1 MQPIINVDNL
11 SYYYDSFPALDHI
24 SFSVEKGDFLGIIG
38 PNGAGKTTLF
48 QCILGIMSNFSGEIN
63 LFGSNVKQNK
73 KILQR
78 IGYVPQK
85 KSVEQTF
92 PATVS
97 EIVSLGVIGK
107 DIKKESIESAI
118 EFVELGSYRNKRI
131 GELSEGQQ
139 QRVIIAKALVKQPE
153 LLILDEPT
161 TGIDS
166 VAQNKFYDLLTR
178 LNKDRG
184 ITIVWSSHDMNAV
197 EKLASKI
204 ACIDRK
210 LFFHGESEDF
220 FGNEER
226 MKSYVEFAMQSH
238 MNLHFGNAKNRSD
251 NRENENDGNVV

>member
-1 MQPIINVDNL
+1 MHPIIKVTGL
-11 SYYYDSFPALDHI
+11 SYHYDSIATLDNI
-24 SFSVEKGDFLGIIG
+24 SFTVGKGDFLGIIG

-48 QCILGIMSNFSGEIN
+48 QCMLGIIRNYEGEIN
-63 LFGSNVKQNK
+63 LFGNDIKQNK
-73 KILQR
+73 KILQK

-85 KSVEQTF
+85 KNVEQTF
-92 PATVS
+92 PATVK
-97 EIVSLGVIGK
+97 EVVSLGVIGMRNSSDYIDK
-107 DIKKESIESAI
+107 AI
-118 EFVELGSYRNKRI
+118 DFVELGAYRDKRI

-139 QRVIIAKALVKQPE
+139 QRAIIAKALVKQPE

-166 VAQNKFYDLLTR
+166 VTQEKFFNLLTK
-178 LNKDRG
+178 LNKDKG

-197 EKLASKI
+197 ERLANRV

-210 LFFHGESEDF
+210 LFFHGQSEDF

-238 MNLHFGNAKNRSD
+238 MNLHFGNKSD
-251 NRENENDGNVV
+251 GKDRMETK

>member
-1 MQPIINVDNL
+1 MQPIIKVANL
-11 SYYYDSFPALDHI
+11 SYHYNSIPSLDHI
-24 SFSVEKGDFLGIIG
+24 SFTVDKGDFLGIIG

-48 QCILGIMSNFSGEIN
+48 QCMLGIVNDFSGEIN
-63 LFGSNVKQNK
+63 LFGFDIRQNK
-73 KILQR
+73 KMLQR

-85 KSVEQTF
+85 KSVEQAF

-97 EIVSLGVIGK
+97 EIVSLGMIGK
-107 DIKKESIESAI
+107 KINKESIDSAI
-118 EFVELGSYRNKRI
+118 EFVELGAYRNKRI

-139 QRVIIAKALVKQPE
+139 QRVIIAKALVKQPD

-166 VAQNKFYDLLTR
+166 AAQQRFYDLLTK
-178 LNKDRG
+178 LNKDKG

-197 EKLASKI
+197 EKLASKV

-238 MNLHFGNAKNRSD
+238 MNLHFGNEKNRTD
-251 NRENENDGNVV
+251 NPENKIDGNGI

>member
-1 MQPIINVDNL
+1 MQPIVKVDNL
-11 SYYYDSFPALDHI
+11 SYYYDSFPSLDHI

-48 QCILGIMSNFSGEIN
+48 QCMLGIVNNFSGKIS
-63 LFGSNVKQNK
+63 LFGSNIRLNK
-73 KILQR
+73 NVLKR
-78 IGYVPQK
+78 VGYVPQK
-85 KSVEQTF
+85 KSVDQTF

-97 EIVSLGVIGK
+97 EIVSLGLIGK

-118 EFVELGSYRNKRI
+118 EFVELGDYQNKRI

-166 VAQNKFYDLLTR
+166 AAQDKFYDLLTR

-197 EKLASKI
+197 EKLASKV

-220 FGNEER
+220 FGNEDR
-226 MKSYVEFAMQSH
+226 MRSYVEFAMQSH
-238 MNLHFGNAKNRSD
+238 MNLHFGKSKNMPD
-251 NRENENDGNVV
+251 NPKNKNDAHDV

>member
-1 MQPIINVDNL
+1 MQPIIKVTNL
-11 SYYYDSFPALDHI
+11 SYYYDSIPALDHI
-24 SFSVEKGDFLGIIG
+24 SFTVDKGDFLGIIG

-48 QCILGIMSNFSGEIN
+48 QCMLGIVNDYSGEIN
-63 LFGSNVKQNK
+63 LFGSDIRQGK
-73 KILQR
+73 KMLQTT
-78 IGYVPQK
+78 GYVPQK
-85 KSVEQTF
+85 KSVEQAF

-97 EIVSLGVIGK
+97 EIVSLGMIGNK
-107 DIKKESIESAI
+107 INTESIDSAI
-118 EFVELGSYRNKRI
+118 EFVELGAYRNKRI

-139 QRVIIAKALVKQPE
+139 QRVIIAKALVKQPD

-166 VAQNKFYDLLTR
+166 AAQQRFYDLLTK
-178 LNKDRG
+178 LNKDKG

-197 EKLASKI
+197 EKLASKV

-210 LFFHGESEDF
+210 LFFHGQSGDF

-238 MNLHFGNAKNRSD
+238 MNLHFGNEKNRAD
-251 NRENENDGNVV
+251 NPENKIDGNGI

>member
-1 MQPIINVDNL
+1 LHPIIKVTGL
-11 SYYYDSFPALDHI
+11 SYHYDSIATLDNI
-24 SFSVEKGDFLGIIG
+24 SFTVGKGDFLGIIG

-48 QCILGIMSNFSGEIN
+48 QCMLGIIRDYEGEIS
-63 LFGSNVKQNK
+63 LFGFDIKQNK
-73 KILQR
+73 KILQK

-85 KSVEQTF
+85 KNVEQTF
-92 PATVS
+92 PATVK
-97 EIVSLGVIGK
+97 EVVSLGVIGMRNSSDYIDK
-107 DIKKESIESAI
+107 AI
-118 EFVELGSYRNKRI
+118 DFVELGAYRDKRI

-139 QRVIIAKALVKQPE
+139 QRAIIAKALVKQPE

-166 VAQNKFYDLLTR
+166 VTQEKFFNLLTK
-178 LNKDRG
+178 LNKDKG

-197 EKLASKI
+197 ERLANRV

-210 LFFHGESEDF
+210 LFFHGQSEDF

-238 MNLHFGNAKNRSD
+238 MNLHFGNKSD
-251 NRENENDGNVV
+251 GKDKMETK

>member
-1 MQPIINVDNL
+1 MQPIIQVTGL
-11 SYYYDSFPALDHI
+11 SYYYDSLPTLDNI
-24 SFSVEKGDFLGIIG
+24 SFTVGKGDFLGIIG

-48 QCILGIMSNFSGEIN
+48 QCMLGIVGDYKGEIN
-63 LFGSNVKQNK
+63 LFGSDIKQNK
-73 KILQR
+73 KILQK

-92 PATVS
+92 PATVE
-97 EIVSLGVIGK
+97 EIVSLGVIGMK
-107 DIKKESIESAI
+107 NRRDDIDMAI
-118 EFVELGSYRNKRI
+118 DFVELGSYRNKRI

-139 QRVIIAKALVKQPE
+139 QRAIIAKALAKQPE

-166 VAQNKFYDLLTR
+166 ATQERFYDLLTK
-178 LNKDRG
+178 LNKDKG

-197 EKLASKI
+197 ERLANKV

-210 LFFHGESEDF
+210 LFFHGQSEDF

-238 MNLHFGNAKNRSD
+238 MNLHFGNKINGKD
-251 NRENENDGNVV
+251 KLETK

>member
-11 SYYYDSFPALDHI
+11 SYYYDSFPSLDHV

-48 QCILGIMSNFSGEIN
+48 QCILGILNNFSGEIS
-63 LFGSNVKQNK
+63 LFGSNIKQNK
-73 KILQR
+73 KYLLR

-97 EIVSLGVIGK
+97 EIVSLGVMGR
-107 DIKKESIESAI
+107 DIKKESIENAI
-118 EFVELGSYRNKRI
+118 DFVDLGAFRNKRI

-166 VAQNKFYDLLTR
+166 VAQNKFYDLLTK

-184 ITIVWSSHDMNAV
+184 ISIVWSSHDMNAV
-197 EKLASKI
+197 EKLASKV

-238 MNLHFGNAKNRSD
+238 MNLHFGKSKNTSD

>member
-1 MQPIINVDNL
+1 MQPIIKVANL
-11 SYYYDSFPALDHI
+11 SYYYDSFPSLDHI
-24 SFSVEKGDFLGIIG
+24 SFTVDKGDFLGIIG

-48 QCILGIMSNFSGEIN
+48 QCMLGIMNDFSGEIN
-63 LFGSNVKQNK
+63 LFGYDVRQNK
-73 KILQR
+73 KMLQR
-78 IGYVPQK
+78 VGYVPQK
-85 KSVEQTF
+85 KSVEQDF

-97 EIVSLGVIGK
+97 EIVSLGIIGK
-107 DIKKESIESAI
+107 KVNRESIDSAI
-118 EFVELGSYRNKRI
+118 DFVELGAYRNKRI

-139 QRVIIAKALVKQPE
+139 QRVIIAKALVKQPD

-166 VAQNKFYDLLTR
+166 AAQEKFYDLLTK
-178 LNKDRG
+178 LNKDKG

-197 EKLASKI
+197 EKLASKV

-210 LFFHGESEDF
+210 LFFHGESGDF

-238 MNLHFGNAKNRSD
+238 MNLHFGNKKNRAD
-251 NRENENDGNVV
+251 NPENKIDGNDI

>member
-1 MQPIINVDNL
+1 MQSIINVDNL

-48 QCILGIMSNFSGEIN
+48 QCILGIMSNFSGKIN
-63 LFGSNVKQNK
+63 LFGSDVKQNK

-166 VAQNKFYDLLTR
+166 VAQNKFYDLLTS

-197 EKLASKI
+197 EKLASKV

-210 LFFHGESEDF
+210 LFFHGESGDF

>member
-1 MQPIINVDNL
+1 MQPIIKVTRVT
-11 SYYYDSFPALDHI
+11 YYYDSLPTLDNI
-24 SFSVEKGDFLGIIG
+24 SFTVGKGDFLGIIG

-48 QCILGIMSNFSGEIN
+48 QCMLGIVGDYKGEIN
-63 LFGSNVKQNK
+63 LFGSDIKQNK

-92 PATVS
+92 PATVK
-97 EIVSLGVIGK
+97 EIVSLGVIGMK
-107 DIKKESIESAI
+107 NRRDDIDMAI
-118 EFVELGSYRNKRI
+118 DFVELGAYRNKRI

-139 QRVIIAKALVKQPE
+139 QRAIIAKALVKQPE

-166 VAQNKFYDLLTR
+166 ATQERFYDLLTK
-178 LNKDRG
+178 LNKDKG

-197 EKLASKI
+197 ERLANKV

-210 LFFHGESEDF
+210 LFFHGQSEDF

-238 MNLHFGNAKNRSD
+238 MNLHFGNQINGKD
-251 NRENENDGNVV
+251 KLETK

>member
-11 SYYYDSFPALDHI
+11 SYYYDSFLSLDQI

-48 QCILGIMSNFSGEIN
+48 QCILGVLNNFSGEIS
-63 LFGSNVKQNK
+63 LFGSNVKQDK

-85 KSVEQTF
+85 KSVEQNF

-97 EIVSLGVIGK
+97 EIVSLGVIGR
-107 DIKKESIESAI
+107 DIKKDSIESAI
-118 EFVELGSYRNKRI
+118 EFVELGAYRNKRI

-178 LNKDRG
+178 LNEDRG

-197 EKLASKI
+197 EKLATKV

-238 MNLHFGNAKNRSD
+238 MNLHFGKSKNTSN

>member
-1 MQPIINVDNL
+1 MQPIIKVANL
-11 SYYYDSFPALDHI
+11 SYYYDSIPALDHI
-24 SFSVEKGDFLGIIG
+24 SFTVDKGDFLGIIG

-48 QCILGIMSNFSGEIN
+48 QCMLGIVNDFSGEIN
-63 LFGSNVKQNK
+63 LFGFDIRQNK
-73 KILQR
+73 KVLQR

-85 KSVEQTF
+85 KSVEQAF

-97 EIVSLGVIGK
+97 EIVSLGMIGK
-107 DIKKESIESAI
+107 KINTESIDSAI
-118 EFVELGSYRNKRI
+118 EFVELGAYRNKRI

-139 QRVIIAKALVKQPE
+139 QRVIIAKALVKQPD

-166 VAQNKFYDLLTR
+166 AAQQRFYDLLTK
-178 LNKDRG
+178 LNKDKG

-197 EKLASKI
+197 EKLASKV

-210 LFFHGESEDF
+210 LFFHGQSGDF

-238 MNLHFGNAKNRSD
+238 MNLHFGNEKNRAD
-251 NRENENDGNVV
+251 NPENKIDGNGI

>member
-11 SYYYDSFPALDHI
+11 SYYYDSFPSLDHV

-48 QCILGIMSNFSGEIN
+48 QCILGILNNFSGEIS
-63 LFGSNVKQNK
+63 LFGSNIKQNK
-73 KILQR
+73 KYLLR

-97 EIVSLGVIGK
+97 EIVSLGVMGR
-107 DIKKESIESAI
+107 DIKKESIENAI
-118 EFVELGSYRNKRI
+118 DFVDLGAFRNKRI

-166 VAQNKFYDLLTR
+166 VAQNKFYDLLTK

-197 EKLASKI
+197 EKLASKV

-210 LFFHGESEDF
+210 LFFHGESGDF

-238 MNLHFGNAKNRSD
+238 MNLHFGKSKNTSD

>member
-1 MQPIINVDNL
+1 MQPIIKVANL
-11 SYYYDSFPALDHI
+11 SYYYDSFPSLDHI
-24 SFSVEKGDFLGIIG
+24 SFTVDKGDFLGIIG

-48 QCILGIMSNFSGEIN
+48 QCMLGIMNDFSGEIN
-63 LFGSNVKQNK
+63 LFGYDIRQNK
-73 KILQR
+73 KMLQR
-78 IGYVPQK
+78 VGYVPQK
-85 KSVEQTF
+85 KSVEQGF

-97 EIVSLGVIGK
+97 EIVSLGMIGRK
-107 DIKKESIESAI
+107 INRESIDSAI
-118 EFVELGSYRNKRI
+118 DFVELGAYRNKRI

-139 QRVIIAKALVKQPE
+139 QRVIIAKALVKQPD

-166 VAQNKFYDLLTR
+166 AAQERFYDLLTK
-178 LNKDRG
+178 LNKDKG

-197 EKLASKI
+197 EKLASKV

-238 MNLHFGNAKNRSD
+238 MNLHFGNKKNRTDSP
-251 NRENENDGNVV
+251 ENKIDGNDI

>member
-1 MQPIINVDNL
+1 MQPIIKVANL
-11 SYYYDSFPALDHI
+11 SYYYDSFLSLDHI
-24 SFSVEKGDFLGIIG
+24 SFTVDKGDFLGIIG

-48 QCILGIMSNFSGEIN
+48 QCMLGIMNDFSGEIN
-63 LFGSNVKQNK
+63 LFGYDIRQNK
-73 KILQR
+73 QMLQR

-85 KSVEQTF
+85 KSVEQAF

-97 EIVSLGVIGK
+97 EIVSLGMIGK
-107 DIKKESIESAI
+107 KINRESIDGAI
-118 EFVELGSYRNKRI
+118 DFVELGAYRNKRI
-131 GELSEGQQ
+131 GDLSEGQQ
-139 QRVIIAKALVKQPE
+139 QRVIIAKALVKQPD

-166 VAQNKFYDLLTR
+166 ATQEKFYDLLTK
-178 LNKDRG
+178 LNKDKG

-197 EKLASKI
+197 EKLASKV

-210 LFFHGESEDF
+210 LFFHGESGDF

-238 MNLHFGNAKNRSD
+238 MNLHFGNKKNRTD
-251 NRENENDGNVV
+251 NPENKIDGNDI

>member
-48 QCILGIMSNFSGEIN
+48 QCILGIMSNFSGEIS

-85 KSVEQTF
+85 KSIEQTF
-92 PATVS
+92 PATVR

-139 QRVIIAKALVKQPE
+139 QRIIIAKALVKQPE

-166 VAQNKFYDLLTR
+166 ATQNKFYDLLTR

-184 ITIVWSSHDMNAV
+184 ITIIWSSHDMNAV
-197 EKLASKI
+197 EKLASKV

-238 MNLHFGNAKNRSD
+238 MNLHFGNSKNRSD

>member
-1 MQPIINVDNL
+1 MQPIIKVTGL
-11 SYYYDSFPALDHI
+11 SYYYDSLPTLDNI
-24 SFSVEKGDFLGIIG
+24 SFTVGKGDFLGIIG

-48 QCILGIMSNFSGEIN
+48 QCMLGIVGGYKGDIN
-63 LFGSNVKQNK
+63 LFGSDIKQNK
-73 KILQR
+73 KILQK

-92 PATVS
+92 PATVE
-97 EIVSLGVIGK
+97 EIVSLGVIGMK
-107 DIKKESIESAI
+107 NRRDDIDMAI
-118 EFVELGSYRNKRI
+118 DFVELGSYRDKRI

-139 QRVIIAKALVKQPE
+139 QRAIIAKALAKQSE

-166 VAQNKFYDLLTR
+166 ASQERFYDLLTK
-178 LNKDRG
+178 LNKDKG

-197 EKLASKI
+197 ERLANKV

-210 LFFHGESEDF
+210 LFFHGQSEDF

-226 MKSYVEFAMQSH
+226 MKSYVEFAMQAH
-238 MNLHFGNAKNRSD
+238 MNLHFGNKTNGKDKS
-251 NRENENDGNVV
+251 ETK

>member
-1 MQPIINVDNL
+1 MQPIVNVVNL
-11 SYYYDSFPALDHI
+11 SYYYDMLPSVDNI
-24 SFSVEKGDFLGIIG
+24 SFTVDKGDFLGIIG

-48 QCILGIMSNFSGEIN
+48 QCILGILNDYRGQIS
-63 LFGSNVKQNK
+63 LFGSDIKHDK
-73 KILQR
+73 KAFQR

-92 PATVS
+92 PATVR
-97 EIVSLGVIGK
+97 EIVSLGMIGK
-107 DIKKESIESAI
+107 KIKKESIENAI
-118 EFVELGSYRNKRI
+118 EFVDLEAYGDKRI

-139 QRVIIAKALVKQPE
+139 QRVIIAKALVREPE

-161 TGIDS
+161 TGVDS
-166 VAQNKFYDLLTR
+166 NAQEQFYRLLTR
-178 LNKDRG
+178 LNKDKK

-197 EKLASKI
+197 EKLASKV
-204 ACIDRK
+204 ACIDKK

-238 MNLHFGNAKNRSD
+238 MNLHFGSSKKMD
-251 NRENENDGNVV
+251 TQE

>member
-11 SYYYDSFPALDHI
+11 SYYYDTFPALDHI

-48 QCILGIMSNFSGEIN
+48 QCILGMMSNFSGEIS
-63 LFGSNVKQNK
+63 LFGSKVKQNK

-197 EKLASKI
+197 EKLASKV

>member
-1 MQPIINVDNL
+1 MQPIIDVDNL
-11 SYYYDSFPALDHI
+11 SYYYDSFPSLDHV
-24 SFSVEKGDFLGIIG
+24 SFSVVKGDFLGIIG

-48 QCILGIMSNFSGEIN
+48 QCILGILNNFSGEIS
-63 LFGSNVKQNK
+63 LFGSNIKQNK
-73 KILQR
+73 KVLLR

-97 EIVSLGVIGK
+97 EIVSLGVMGR

-118 EFVELGSYRNKRI
+118 DFVELGAYRNKRI

-197 EKLASKI
+197 EKLASKV

-238 MNLHFGNAKNRSD
+238 MNLHFGKSKNTSD
-251 NRENENDGNVV
+251 NRENESDGNVV

>member
-11 SYYYDSFPALDHI
+11 SYYYDSFPSLDHV
-24 SFSVEKGDFLGIIG
+24 SFSVKKGDFLGIIG

-48 QCILGIMSNFSGEIN
+48 QCILGILNNFSGEIS
-63 LFGSNVKQNK
+63 LFGSNIKQNK
-73 KILQR
+73 KYLLR

-97 EIVSLGVIGK
+97 EIVSLGVMGR

-118 EFVELGSYRNKRI
+118 DFVELGAYRNKRI

-178 LNKDRG
+178 LNEDRG

-197 EKLASKI
+197 EKLASKV

-238 MNLHFGNAKNRSD
+238 MNLHFGKSKNTSD
-251 NRENENDGNVV
+251 NRENENDGNVD

>member
-1 MQPIINVDNL
+1 MTGL
-11 SYYYDSFPALDHI
+11 SYHYDSIATLDNI
-24 SFSVEKGDFLGIIG
+24 SFTVGKGDFLGIIG

-48 QCILGIMSNFSGEIN
+48 QCMLGIIRDYEGEIN
-63 LFGSNVKQNK
+63 LFGFDIKQNK
-73 KILQR
+73 KILQK

-85 KSVEQTF
+85 KNVEQTF
-92 PATVS
+92 PATVK
-97 EIVSLGVIGK
+97 EVVSLGVIGMRNSSDYIDK
-107 DIKKESIESAI
+107 AI
-118 EFVELGSYRNKRI
+118 DFVELGAYRDKRI

-139 QRVIIAKALVKQPE
+139 QRAIIAKALVKQPE

-166 VAQNKFYDLLTR
+166 VTQEKFFNLLTK
-178 LNKDRG
+178 LNKDKG

-197 EKLASKI
+197 ERLANRV

-210 LFFHGESEDF
+210 LFFHGQSEDF

-238 MNLHFGNAKNRSD
+238 MNLHFGNKSD
-251 NRENENDGNVV
+251 GKDKMETK

>member
-1 MQPIINVDNL
+1 MQSIINVDNL

-166 VAQNKFYDLLTR
+166 VAQNKFYDLLTS

-197 EKLASKI
+197 EKLASKV

>member
-1 MQPIINVDNL
+1 MQPIINVNNL
-11 SYYYDSFPALDHI
+11 SYYYDSFPSLDHI

-48 QCILGIMSNFSGEIN
+48 QCILGMMNNYSGEIS

-73 KILQR
+73 TILQR

-97 EIVSLGVIGK
+97 EIVSLGVIGR

-118 EFVELGSYRNKRI
+118 EFVDLGAYRNKRI

-197 EKLASKI
+197 EKLASKV

-238 MNLHFGNAKNRSD
+238 MNLHFGKLKNTSY
-251 NRENENDGNVV
+251 NSENENDGNVV

>member
-11 SYYYDSFPALDHI
+11 SYYYDTFPALDHI

-48 QCILGIMSNFSGEIN
+48 QCILGMMSNFSGEIS

-97 EIVSLGVIGK
+97 EIVSLGVMGR
-107 DIKKESIESAI
+107 DIKKESIENAI
-118 EFVELGSYRNKRI
+118 DFVDLGAFRNKRI

-166 VAQNKFYDLLTR
+166 VAQNKFYDLLTK

-197 EKLASKI
+197 EKLASKV

-238 MNLHFGNAKNRSD
+238 MNLHFGKAKNGLD
-251 NRENENDGNVV
+251 NTENENDGNVV

>member
-1 MQPIINVDNL
+1 MQPIIKVANL
-11 SYYYDSFPALDHI
+11 SYYYDSIPSLDHI
-24 SFSVEKGDFLGIIG
+24 SFTVDKGDFLGIIG

-48 QCILGIMSNFSGEIN
+48 QCMLGIVNDFSGEIN
-63 LFGSNVKQNK
+63 LFGSNIRQNK
-73 KILQR
+73 KMLQR

-85 KSVEQTF
+85 KSVEQAF

-97 EIVSLGVIGK
+97 EIVSLGMIGK
-107 DIKKESIESAI
+107 KINKESIDSTI
-118 EFVELGSYRNKRI
+118 EFVELGAYRNKRI

-139 QRVIIAKALVKQPE
+139 QRVIIAKALVKQPD

-166 VAQNKFYDLLTR
+166 AAQQRFYDLLSK
-178 LNKDRG
+178 LNKDKG

-197 EKLASKI
+197 EKLASKV

-238 MNLHFGNAKNRSD
+238 MNLHFGNEKNRTD
-251 NRENENDGNVV
+251 NQENKIDGNGS

>member
-11 SYYYDSFPALDHI
+11 SYYYDSFPSLDQI

-48 QCILGIMSNFSGEIN
+48 QCILGVLNNFSGEIS
-63 LFGSNVKQNK
+63 LFGSNVKQDK

-85 KSVEQTF
+85 KSVEQNF

-97 EIVSLGVIGK
+97 EIVSLGVIGR
-107 DIKKESIESAI
+107 DIKKDSIESAI
-118 EFVELGSYRNKRI
+118 EFVELGAYRNKRI

-197 EKLASKI
+197 EKLASKV

-238 MNLHFGNAKNRSD
+238 MNLHFGKSKNTSD

>member
-1 MQPIINVDNL
+1 MQSIIKVDDL
-11 SYYYDSFPALDHI
+11 SFYYDSFPSLDHI
-24 SFSVEKGDFLGIIG
+24 SFSVERGDFLGIIG

-48 QCILGIMSNFSGEIN
+48 QCILGIVSNFSGEIS
-63 LFGSNVKQNK
+63 LFGSNLRLNK
-73 KILQR
+73 NNLQK

-85 KSVEQTF
+85 KTVEQSF

-97 EIVSLGVIGK
+97 EIVSLGVLERN
-107 DIKKESIESAI
+107 IKQESINSAI
-118 EFVELGSYRNKRI
+118 EFVELDAYRNKRI

-166 VAQNKFYDLLTR
+166 VTQDKFYDLLTR
-178 LNKDRG
+178 LNKDKG

-197 EKLASKI
+197 EKLANKV
-204 ACIDRK
+204 ACIDKK
-210 LFFHGESEDF
+210 LFFHGESGDF

-226 MKSYVEFAMQSH
+226 MRSYVEFAMQSH
-238 MNLHFGNAKNRSD
+238 MNLHFGNSKNMSD
-251 NRENENDGNVV
+251 HKENKIDGNVA

>member
-97 EIVSLGVIGK
+97 EIVSLGVTGR

-197 EKLASKI
+197 EKLASKV

>member
-1 MQPIINVDNL
+1 M
-11 SYYYDSFPALDHI
+11 
-24 SFSVEKGDFLGIIG
+24 
-38 PNGAGKTTLF
+38 
-48 QCILGIMSNFSGEIN
+48 
-63 LFGSNVKQNK
+63 
-73 KILQR
+73 
-78 IGYVPQK
+78 
-85 KSVEQTF
+85 
-92 PATVS
+92 
-97 EIVSLGVIGK
+97 
-107 DIKKESIESAI
+107 
-118 EFVELGSYRNKRI
+118 
-131 GELSEGQQ
+131 
-139 QRVIIAKALVKQPE
+139 KQPE

-197 EKLASKI
+197 EKLASKV

-238 MNLHFGNAKNRSD
+238 MNLHFGKSKNTSD

>member
-1 MQPIINVDNL
+1 MTGL
-11 SYYYDSFPALDHI
+11 SYHYDSIATLDNI
-24 SFSVEKGDFLGIIG
+24 SFTVGKGDFLGIIG

-48 QCILGIMSNFSGEIN
+48 QCMLGIIRDYEGEIS
-63 LFGSNVKQNK
+63 LFGFDIKQNK
-73 KILQR
+73 KILQK

-85 KSVEQTF
+85 KNVEQTF
-92 PATVS
+92 PATVK
-97 EIVSLGVIGK
+97 EVVSLGVIGMRNSSDYIDK
-107 DIKKESIESAI
+107 AI
-118 EFVELGSYRNKRI
+118 DFVELGAYRDKRI

-139 QRVIIAKALVKQPE
+139 QRAIIAKALVKQPE

-166 VAQNKFYDLLTR
+166 VTQEKFFNLLTK
-178 LNKDRG
+178 LNKDKG

-197 EKLASKI
+197 ERLANRV

-210 LFFHGESEDF
+210 LFFHGQSEDF

-238 MNLHFGNAKNRSD
+238 MNLHFGNKSD
-251 NRENENDGNVV
+251 GKDKMETK